1 MYAIVILGINQ
12 QPNVNYSKLTKAKF
26 NNPLNFFLIEQKSVW
41 GGGGPAWSLKTMY
54 QVRQKSDV

>member
-41 GGGGPAWSLKTMY
+41 GGGGGGDLLGP
-54 QVRQKSDV
+54 